1 MLEPEPVPR
10 LFKLSSASPIL
21 AKAFSPSLTLHIAWY
36 KGGKKKAAM
45 ISMERNKL
53 KYEREKKTCIYVAPK
68 KENKIGNAL
77 IHTIEITN
85 KSTIYASCPNK
96 RTAVHFKSKCPTEN
110 RFMT

>member
-1 MLEPEPVPR
+1 ME
-10 LFKLSSASPIL
+10 
-21 AKAFSPSLTLHIAWY
+21 
-36 KGGKKKAAM
+36 GKKT
-45 ISMERNKL
+45 
-53 KYEREKKTCIYVAPK
+53 YIYVAPK